1 MQKNGWTWSG
11 NDFRANDPNYV
22 GPHLKADC
30 SRYNKSWYGYAYG
43 NAIGTIAA
51 TFQGSGS
58 AVLNYGNCYHSGEV
72 IVSLNGNELSRV
84 WGFVFEKEISFGFAK
99 GDILEVK
106 ETSGI
111 IKLNTFKIN
120 QY

>member
-11 NDFRANDPNYV
+11 NDFRVNDPFYLS
-22 GPHLKADC
+22 HC
-30 SRYNKSWYGYAYG
+30 SRYGKSWYGYAYG

-58 AVLNYGNCYHSGEV
+58 AVLSYGNCYGDGDV
-72 IVSLNGNELSRV
+72 IVSLNGNEISRI
-84 WGFVFEKEISFGFAK
+84 WGLLFEKEISFGFAK

-106 ETSGI
+106 EHLGI
-111 IKLNTFKIN
+111 IKLNAFKIN